1 MIALRRR
8 LLGSVLLAVAAAA
21 FAGATAVAPV
31 IALPGIGTASG
42 DPDLVVPSP
51 VSLLAAPA
59 LLAAGSVLLVSGV
72 AALVDVDLSARVA
85 LAAPALGAVAALVL
99 GAGIGTEFGAPFAAF
114 AAPEALATLRSGPP
128 AAVAAG
134 AVVGGAVAP
143 VVRAAMTEDTIA
155 LLVGAVLLLASVV
168 AVPDS
173 VLALVA
179 GGVAGVLAVG
189 ALWAVDPVW
198 RP

>member
-1 MIALRRR
+1 MTALRRR

-31 IALPGIGTASG
+31 IVPGVGTAPG

-59 LLAAGSVLLVSGV
+59 LLAAGSVLSVSGA
-72 AALVDVDLSARVA
+72 AALADADLSARAA
-85 LAAPALGAVAALVL
+85 LLSPALGAVGALAL
-99 GAGIGTEFGAPFAAF
+99 GTGIGTDFGAPLAAF
-114 AAPEALATLRSGPP
+114 AASEALATLGSGPP

-134 AVVGGAVAP
+134 ALAGGAVAP
-143 VVRAAMTEDTIA
+143 VVRAATTGDTVA

-173 VLALVA
+173 ALALVA
-179 GGVAGVLAVG
+179 GGVAGVVAVG
-189 ALWAVDPVW
+189 VLWTVDPVW